1 MLGYR
6 LITLGG
12 LVLLDENGQPVS
24 SLGPRNLAL
33 LTYLALAAKPL
44 SRDHVADLFWGDRD
58 EDRARHSMRE
68 ALSKVR
74 QLLGPDSIPQRSSN
88 VALSASVP
96 LSVDASALIAA
107 SAAGD
112 TRTVVALYAGP
123 FLDGVHVG
131 GARSFEDWSAAERS
145 MYESRFIAACIPE
158 CARLRAAAAWT
169 ECAELARRWLAAAP
183 LDPKPALE
191 LLHALAAP
199 GTPDALRVA
208 TREYRQISERLAAS
222 YELAPHPSVVSAADE
237 IAQRALTLQANKPP
251 IVVAHPDG
259 PAPTRASPVPSHEQS
274 ADAAAD
280 SPVTAPPDDA
290 PSSRQRA
297 RRQRLKR
304 MAVAAGVV
312 GLVAVVLISRARS
325 PHADTGT
332 LAIVPFDVVGRAGD
346 AWLAAATPRL
356 LGAAL
361 TREHVVNV
369 AEQASVREL
378 LPAGDTGRA
387 PSPTDALVA
396 ARKLGARWLLTGSVT
411 VGGGRYWLDA
421 SLSDV
426 RNGLR
431 THRMTISDSVLEG
444 VISQA
449 TARLVSSIDVH
460 DGGAQFAEL
469 EAHTVT
475 AYRSYIRAIQLRG
488 QLRPVE
494 AARAL
499 DEAIAIDSGFVA
511 AVMER
516 RYVLGSVYTS
526 AAIDS
531 ARALDHA
538 YFEHRERA
546 TEFER
551 LYFDAYLALHSGDN
565 ARAEALGRTLLARY
579 PRDPRA
585 YFRTLEILSLHGRFA
600 EEVKVAERAIALDS
614 AGRTA
619 GGDACKICVGYRVVS
634 EASNIT
640 GDLGRAESAAR
651 HATALT
657 PEDPEAWAQLG
668 AALAARGRSDD
679 AIAAARRAG
688 TLAPTDPE
696 FAMDAVIRLLEAR
709 RYGAADSAL
718 RGWRSSNEPRFASNA
733 ADMRALLLRE
743 RGQYGAA
750 ARVLDDA
757 LRRYPADS
765 SWLLLALGDTR
776 ARAGDLTGAE
786 RAFAAAVPPEP
797 ASNAGHG
804 ASNFPA
810 DWARTFTWP
819 RALLADAL
827 WRSGNRDTV
836 RLAALADSIQAVGAR
851 SYYARD
857 WRLYHH
863 VRGLIAMTG
872 GRWAQAESELG
883 MARWGR
889 SGWTR
894 TLVEL
899 AHAQLAQGRATDAV
913 ATLRDAYTAQLAA
926 MGRYVPRSEL
936 DFEMARAFTASGAM
950 DSARVYAAHVSIAW
964 RAGDPRVRRQL
975 TELRTSASS
984 DAARPREMSWWHI
997 AKCFQP
1003 SSSTSTERSSTP
1015 SS

>member
-33 LTYLALAAKPL
+33 LTYLALATKPL

-88 VALSASVP
+88 VTLSASVP
-96 LSVDASALIAA
+96 LSVDASALVAA
-107 SAAGD
+107 STAGD
-112 TRTVVALYAGP
+112 TKTVVALYAGP

-169 ECAELARRWLAAAP
+169 ECAELARRWVAAAP

-199 GTPDALRVA
+199 GTPDALRLA

-237 IAQRALTLQANKPP
+237 IAQRA
-251 IVVAHPDG
+251 
-259 PAPTRASPVPSHEQS
+259 RVPSPELS

-280 SPVTAPPDDA
+280 STPVTAPPNDA
-290 PSSRQRA
+290 PASRQRA

-304 MAVAAGVV
+304 MAIASGVV
-312 GLVAVVLISRARS
+312 AGLVAVVLISRARS
-325 PHADTGT
+325 AHVRTADTGT

-356 LGAAL
+356 LSAAL

-369 AEQASVREL
+369 AEQASVRDL

-426 RNGLR
+426 RDGRR

-565 ARAEALGRTLLARY
+565 ARAEALGRTLLAKY

-600 EEVKVAERAIALDS
+600 EEVRVAERAIALDS
-614 AGRTA
+614 TGRTA

-743 RGQYGAA
+743 RGQFGAA

-765 SWLLLALGDTR
+765 GWLLLALGDTR

-872 GRWAQAESELG
+872 GRWAQAESEFG

-913 ATLRDAYTAQLAA
+913 VTLRDAYTAQLAA

-936 DFEMARAFTASGAM
+936 DFEMARAFAASGAM
-950 DSARVYAAHVSIAW
+950 DSARVYAAHVAIAW

-984 DAARPREMSWWHI
+984 DVVRPRETSWWHI
-997 AKCFQP
+997 ARCFQP